1 MGVDYPI
8 KGNLEPEYVR
18 TIADD
23 LNNRMLDLSNQL
35 VNKSPEKT
43 AVLTA
48 LNLEHELHGTESEKE
63 EIFRKVEQKVK
74 EVLKKIDRVLQG

>member
-8 KGNLEPEYVR
+8 KGKLDPEYVR

-35 VNKSPEKT
+35 LNKSPEKT

-63 EIFRKVEQKVK
+63 EIFKVVEKKVK
-74 EVLKKIDRVLQG
+74 AVIKRIDKVLKD